1 MNFRTSVLV
10 VAVTAVAACD
20 GTDTGEK
27 TAARAAQPVAES
39 ALAGGAE
46 TIALTV
52 PSMSCPLCSRSIEA
66 RLTEAGV
73 RDVRIDLDAK
83 RVTATFD
90 PARMTAAEVKALVE
104 GQGFPVTETRPI
116 EDPRVEAER

>member
-1 MNFRTSVLV
+1 MNFRMSVLV
-10 VAVTAVAACD
+10 VAVAAVMACGGT
-20 GTDTGEK
+20 GTDET
-27 TAARAAQPVAES
+27 TADGAAEPVAES
-39 ALAGGAE
+39 APAGGAE

-66 RLTEAGV
+66 RLTEAGA
-73 RDVRIDLDAK
+73 RDIRIDLDAK

-104 GQGFPVTETRPI
+104 GQGFPVTESR
-116 EDPRVEAER
+116 RVEDARVERER